1 MNEPNEM
8 YETRRVMLAQGRQ
21 LDALEGLVR
30 FQHQQIKDLLFWVV
44 DNAKLDVKE
53 KEVIA
58 DGMTVTADMLDD
70 LKAQIEG
77 LTRRYE
83 AHSHKTAEMYPYG
96 NTIMSGPEEE

>member
-8 YETRRVMLAQGRQ
+8 YETRQVMLAQGRR
-21 LDALEGLVR
+21 LDALEGLVK
-30 FQHQQIKDLLFWVV
+30 FQHQQIKDLLDWVV
-44 DNAKLDVKE
+44 ANAKQDVKE

-77 LTRRYE
+77 LTSRYE
-83 AHSHKTAEMYPYG
+83 RHWHLYTGAYG
-96 NTIMSGPEEE
+96 TIQEWMQ